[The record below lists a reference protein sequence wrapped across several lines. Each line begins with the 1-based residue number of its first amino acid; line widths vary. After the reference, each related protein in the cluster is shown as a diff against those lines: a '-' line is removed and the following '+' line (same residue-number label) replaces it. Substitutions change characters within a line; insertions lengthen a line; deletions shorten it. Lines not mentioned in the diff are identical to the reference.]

1 MCEHLNTLIRG
12 RAAIEEYCGELV
24 GDYNL
29 DSVADDIDVMGG
41 FDQISADLLTA
52 ILQINDTTSSDYRRD
67 RPNPYYGGCVYFD
80 SPKPEN
86 LFLLLEDPRQSERY
100 GAGDPEFEAKA
111 LNASGDVVHV
121 YWANVADEEAYAE
134 ALETGNWAYVFDW
147 QSVDFVR

>member
-67 RPNPYYGGCVYFD
+67 GRTHTTAVV
-80 SPKPEN
+80 SISIA
-86 LFLLLEDPRQSERY
+86 QSRKISSY
-100 GAGDPEFEAKA
+100 CLKTRAKA
-111 LNASGDVVHV
+111 
-121 YWANVADEEAYAE
+121 
-134 ALETGNWAYVFDW
+134 
-147 QSVDFVR
+147 SVTARGIPSLKQRH